1 MSPRA
6 HPSGTCFSLPQNVP
20 LTRGR
25 KKELSMKRFLPLLP
39 WGAAAL
45 PWALWSNKALSLH
58 QLSLTLPRLPAPF
71 AGLRIAQVSDL
82 HNAHFGPENR
92 ALTSLLAG
100 ARPHLVVLTGDLVDA
115 RRPRPD
121 RALAFATQAAA
132 IAPTY
137 YVPGNHE
144 ARLPQAQYRLLEDG
158 LRQAG
163 VTVLFHR
170 KEVLTRQGAQ
180 LTLLGLADHG
190 FGKKKGAADSPA
202 ARTAAAL
209 AHLCQGETTCS
220 ILLLHRPDF
229 FLLCAAQGID
239 LVLSGHTHGGQVR
252 LPGLG
257 GLFGPDQGLFP
268 LYDGGVYRR
277 GASQMVVS
285 RGLGNSLA
293 PLRINNRPELV
304 LLTLSPPAPVSGG

>member
-1 MSPRA
+1 
-6 HPSGTCFSLPQNVP
+6 
-20 LTRGR
+20 
-25 KKELSMKRFLPLLP
+25 MKRFLPLLP

-58 QLSLTLPRLPAPF
+58 QLSLTLPCLPTPF

-115 RRPRPD
+115 RRPRLD
-121 RALAFATQAAA
+121 RALAFAAQAAA

-144 ARLPQAQYRLLEDG
+144 ARLPQAQYHLLEDG
-158 LRQAG
+158 LRQAE

-180 LTLLGLADHG
+180 LTLLGLAD
-190 FGKKKGAADSPA
+190 
-202 ARTAAAL
+202 
-209 AHLCQGETTCS
+209 
-220 ILLLHRPDF
+220 
-229 FLLCAAQGID
+229 
-239 LVLSGHTHGGQVR
+239 HGGQVR

>member
-1 MSPRA
+1 M
-6 HPSGTCFSLPQNVP
+6 
-20 LTRGR
+20 
-25 KKELSMKRFLPLLP
+25 
-39 WGAAAL
+39 
-45 PWALWSNKALSLH
+45 
-58 QLSLTLPRLPAPF
+58 
-71 AGLRIAQVSDL
+71 
-82 HNAHFGPENR
+82 
-92 ALTSLLAG
+92 
-100 ARPHLVVLTGDLVDA
+100 
-115 RRPRPD
+115 
-121 RALAFATQAAA
+121 
-132 IAPTY
+132 
-137 YVPGNHE
+137 
-144 ARLPQAQYRLLEDG
+144 
-158 LRQAG
+158 
-163 VTVLFHR
+163 
-170 KEVLTRQGAQ
+170 LTRQGAQ

-229 FLLCAAQGID
+229 FPLCAAQGID